1 MIKNIKCLIVF
12 EFRTKLFG
20 HEELLGFGQPN
31 LIQCLSKEQMDRNIF
46 LLLCRCLNN
55 LDLIDKLAKN
65 RNSLPNCQNVRQ
77 KQGSQLKLHIVKP
90 FKNKGSSKTNERCQ
104 EM

>member
-1 MIKNIKCLIVF
+1 
-12 EFRTKLFG
+12 
-20 HEELLGFGQPN
+20 
-31 LIQCLSKEQMDRNIF
+31 MDRNIF

-104 EM
+104 EMFEQSTLFGKHILQNICLVT